1 MTSVGFSHSVVKT
14 ILTSSYSFFLI
25 VFLAMNFS
33 VLAQG
38 TPDAGALQQNMQ
50 RQIRPP
56 SAFDLPE
63 PSAPEFVPLDLSKSE
78 ARFIVKRFVLTG
90 VNLVALE
97 EVEQA
102 LKPWLNREI
111 AFAELQKAMNAIES
125 IYREK
130 GYLAQAT
137 LSPQVLRDGVVRIE
151 VLEATLGSV
160 IIDRAK
166 EGARFKTDFA
176 SSYVTTINQSGE
188 PVNIDRI
195 SRSLT
200 ILNEVPG
207 VSAVSVLEAGEKQGE
222 TNLLVTLKDTNWL
235 MGRAEANNYGSR
247 TTGQWQTSASESVN
261 NISGYG
267 DQAFVSGIYA
277 QGSQYTQGSYNFPVG
292 ARGLR
297 TNLSGSYL
305 KYTNIGE
312 FALNGG
318 EGSAAV
324 LSAELSYPLLREQTT
339 NLNVTARFDNK
350 SYLNNNLATG
360 IVVSQYTINNV
371 TLGMSGNHFDGF
383 LGGAVTTAS
392 LGAVLGRLSVS
403 GRTPSNYGTFVDAL
417 GNANSYLPATFSK
430 LTFNLRREQT
440 LRRDKLFLSTNVSG
454 QVANVN
460 LNSAEQFYL
469 GGPYGV
475 RAYPVSQGGGS
486 QGAMLNVEL
495 QQKLPYETTGFVFFD
510 AGTVQQ
516 YKNPYLDWQGL
527 TNAGNLY
534 SLAAAGF
541 GMKYASKGLSV
552 GTTIAWRVGNNPLYS
567 QTGVAVNAD
576 STNTNPMFWLNLSYQ
591 FGR

>member
-1 MTSVGFSHSVVKT
+1 MTLVECCRFAFKTALSNTSFCLVAFSSMT
-14 ILTSSYSFFLI
+14 
-25 VFLAMNFS
+25 FS
-33 VLAQG
+33 VLAQRA
-38 TPDAGALQQNMQ
+38 PDAGALQQNMQ
-50 RQIRPP
+50 RQMQTP
-56 SAFDLPE
+56 SALGLPE
-63 PSAPEFVPLDLSKSE
+63 PSAPEFAPLDLSKSE
-78 ARFIVKRFVLTG
+78 TLFIVKRFALTG
-90 VNLVALE
+90 VNLVAAE
-97 EVEQA
+97 EVDQA

-111 AFAELQKAMNAIES
+111 SFAELQKAMNAIES
-125 IYREK
+125 VYRDK

-137 LSPQVLRDGVVRIE
+137 LSPQVLQDGVVRIE
-151 VLEATLGSV
+151 VLEAKLGSV
-160 IIDRAK
+160 ITEPAK
-166 EGARFKTDFA
+166 EGSRFKTDFA
-176 SSYVTTINQSGE
+176 SSYVTRINQTGE

-195 SRSLT
+195 TRSLT

-207 VSAVSVLEAGEKQGE
+207 VSAVSVLEAGEQQGE
-222 TNLLVTLKDTNWL
+222 TNLRVTLTDTNWL
-235 MGRAEANNYGSR
+235 MGRAETNNYGSR
-247 TTGQWQTSASESVN
+247 TTGQWQTSASASLN

-277 QGSQYTQGSYNFPVG
+277 QGSQYTQGSYNFPLG

-305 KYTNIGE
+305 KYNNIGD
-312 FALNGG
+312 FAVNGS
-318 EGSAAV
+318 EGTATV
-324 LSAELSYPLLREQTT
+324 VSAELSYPWLREQTT
-339 NLNVTARFDNK
+339 NVNLTARIDNK

-360 IVVSQYTINNV
+360 IVVSQYTINNLTFGV
-371 TLGMSGNHFDGF
+371 SGNHFDGL

-392 LGAVLGRLSVS
+392 LGLVLGRLSVS
-403 GRTPSNYGTFVDAL
+403 GRTASNYGVFVDAL
-417 GNANSYLPATFSK
+417 GNVNSYLPASFGK

-440 LRRDKLFLSTNVSG
+440 LRRDKLFLSLNMSG

-495 QQKLPYETTGFVFFD
+495 QQKLPYETTGFLFFD

-541 GMKYASKGLSV
+541 GMKYASKGLAV
-552 GTTIAWRVGNNPLYS
+552 GAAVAWRVGNNPLYS

-576 STNTNPMFWLNLSYQ
+576 STNTNPMVWLNLSYQ

>member
-1 MTSVGFSHSVVKT
+1 MTFVQFSRFGFQTVLS
-14 ILTSSYSFFLI
+14 TSCFCLVTLSS
-25 VFLAMNFS
+25 MSFS
-33 VLAQG
+33 VLAQRA
-38 TPDAGALQQNMQ
+38 PDAGALQQNMQ
-50 RQIRPP
+50 RQMQPP
-56 SAFDLPE
+56 SALGLPE

-78 ARFIVKRFVLTG
+78 TLFIVKRFAVTG
-90 VNLVALE
+90 VTLVAVE
-97 EVEQA
+97 AVEQA
-102 LKPWLNREI
+102 LKPWLNREM

-125 IYREK
+125 IYRDK

-151 VLEATLGSV
+151 VLEAKLGSV
-160 IIDRAK
+160 IIEPAK
-166 EGARFKTDFA
+166 EGSRFKSDFA
-176 SSYVTTINQSGE
+176 SSYVTTINLSGE

-195 SRSLT
+195 TRSLT

-207 VSAVSVLEAGEKQGE
+207 VGAVSVLEAGEKQGD
-222 TNLLVTLKDTNWL
+222 TNLRVTLTDTNWL
-235 MGRAEANNYGSR
+235 TGRAETNNYGSR
-247 TTGQWQTSASESVN
+247 TTGQWQTSASASAN

-267 DQAFVSGIYA
+267 DQAFLSGIYA

-305 KYTNIGE
+305 KYNNIGD
-312 FALNGG
+312 FAVNGS
-318 EGSAAV
+318 EGTATV
-324 LSAELSYPLLREQTT
+324 VSAELSYPWLREQTT
-339 NLNVTARFDNK
+339 NINLTARIDNK

-360 IVVSQYTINNV
+360 IVVSQYTINNLTFGV
-371 TLGMSGNHFDGF
+371 SGNHFDGL

-392 LGAVLGRLSVS
+392 LGLVLGRLSVS
-403 GRTPSNYGTFVDAL
+403 GRTASNYGVFVDDL
-417 GNANSYLPATFSK
+417 GNVNSYLPASFGK

-440 LRRDKLFLSTNVSG
+440 LRRDKLFLSMNMSG

-495 QQKLPYETTGFVFFD
+495 QQKLPYETTGFLFFD

-541 GMKYASKGLSV
+541 GMKYASKGLAV
-552 GTTIAWRVGNNPLYS
+552 GAAVAWRVGNNPLYS

-591 FGR
+591 FSR